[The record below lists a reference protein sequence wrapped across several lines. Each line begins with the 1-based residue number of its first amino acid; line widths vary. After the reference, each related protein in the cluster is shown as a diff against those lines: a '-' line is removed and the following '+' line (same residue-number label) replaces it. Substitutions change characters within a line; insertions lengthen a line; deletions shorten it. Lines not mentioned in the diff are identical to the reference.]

1 MHTGMT
7 AVTAQSNKI
16 ISNGGKDN
24 YALLEPSYRKNNTFG
39 QPSISNH
46 HIIDFKYLILFV
58 HYTSVKLGAKSPTH
72 SSKTLQQMPLLQRH
86 QLNLP
91 QLPGSPVAWDSLSRG
106 NKLYTPAGSKLMP
119 TLCRRGLC
127 VLTSSVVINC

>member
-24 YALLEPSYRKNNTFG
+24 YALLEPSYRKNNTLG

-58 HYTSVKLGAKSPTH
+58 HYTSVKLGEEEEAGDQAPCQFWFTFV
-72 SSKTLQQMPLLQRH
+72 SSISSMMPWYIAD
-86 QLNLP
+86 P
-91 QLPGSPVAWDSLSRG
+91 P
-106 NKLYTPAGSKLMP
+106 
-119 TLCRRGLC
+119 
-127 VLTSSVVINC
+127 